1 MKKRVLYL
9 LNILIIGTLLLGLI
23 GCLKEPKKEATLPEW
38 KWYENKEFGFKLQC
52 PADTKLDEFNP
63 FPNGVMFK
71 FDSEAIF
78 FYVPIEWDGEILPPE
93 EFVEIGYPEDEPIA
107 ISLPPLEESAEQ
119 GVPGGRI
126 EAIKNITLDGRK
138 AFQVSYSYENRS
150 TQKEITDEREILI
163 ISDASDT
170 YCEILADNEGRGY
183 NIVFNFAGPP
193 KPSDWENIE
202 MIKNSWRWV

>member
-1 MKKRVLYL
+1 MKKRLLCL
-9 LNILIIGTLLLGLI
+9 LNILIIGALLFSLI
-23 GCLKEPKKEATLPEW
+23 GCLKEPKKETTRPEW
-38 KWYENKEFGFKLQC
+38 KWYENEEFGFKLQC

-78 FYVPIEWDGEILPPE
+78 FYVLVVWEGEILPSE
-93 EFVEIGYPEDEPIA
+93 EFVEIGYPEDKPIA

-119 GVPGGRI
+119 GVLGGRI

-150 TQKEITDEREILI
+150 TKKEITDEREILVI
-163 ISDASDT
+163 SDT
-170 YCEILADNEGRGY
+170 YCRIFADNEGRRY
-183 NIVFNFAGPP
+183 IIVFSFADPP

-202 MIKNSWRWV
+202 MIKNLWRFL